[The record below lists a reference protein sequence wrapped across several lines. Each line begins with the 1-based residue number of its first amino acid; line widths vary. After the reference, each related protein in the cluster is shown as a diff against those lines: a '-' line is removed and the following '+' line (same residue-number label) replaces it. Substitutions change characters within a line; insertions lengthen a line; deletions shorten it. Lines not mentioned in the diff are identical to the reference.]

1 MEIIT
6 NAPNIYGS
14 QTKNVRSVPQRVI
27 VCQPLSARSAI
38 FLQMSLRV

>member
-1 MEIIT
+1 MHLMCTEQQIK
-6 NAPNIYGS
+6 Y
-14 QTKNVRSVPQRVI
+14 VRKVPQRVI